1 MIACI
6 SALTTM
12 GLLLAAQPAQM
23 VMAARSSRPGAIA
36 ARFGTATLGLEDA
49 ERAEAIRRAVE
60 LSGVHG
66 ARVLVPDAHVSLRVR
81 PCCDVMVAHLR
92 VWQHFS
98 IDHPVYGR
106 YSTAVHIS

>member
-1 MIACI
+1 MLAPGEGPRKPRPSTTLAQAIPMCTVMFAAVTYDVAALADFDFLSHLF
-6 SALTTM
+6 SAW
-12 GLLLAAQPAQM
+12 
-23 VMAARSSRPGAIA
+23 
-36 ARFGTATLGLEDA
+36 D
-49 ERAEAIRRAVE
+49 RAVE

>member
-1 MIACI
+1 M
-6 SALTTM
+6 ALHET
-12 GLLLAAQPAQM
+12 GEP
-23 VMAARSSRPGAIA
+23 
-36 ARFGTATLGLEDA
+36 
-49 ERAEAIRRAVE
+49 AVE
-60 LSGVHG
+60 ARISNLTSTGLWRGQDSASGFIKGSLMLEEFAYKYDTYEELLDAVIKGVHG

>member
-1 MIACI
+1 M
-6 SALTTM
+6 
-12 GLLLAAQPAQM
+12 
-23 VMAARSSRPGAIA
+23 
-36 ARFGTATLGLEDA
+36 
-49 ERAEAIRRAVE
+49 
-60 LSGVHG
+60 
-66 ARVLVPDAHVSLRVR
+66 LVPDAHVSLRVR

>member
-1 MIACI
+1 MWAGDVC
-6 SALTTM
+6 
-12 GLLLAAQPAQM
+12 
-23 VMAARSSRPGAIA
+23 
-36 ARFGTATLGLEDA
+36 GLEDA

-106 YSTAVHIS
+106 VLDGRAHLVRRSYVAVVGT